1 MSLNWSN
8 KMSGLTKEDMDA
20 ALSAVGQKLESQGL
34 RGEILILGG
43 AYMTLI
49 IKNRLSTKD
58 IDAYLISERPALREA
73 VTQVAQ
79 EQGLPDD
86 WLNDAVKGFLY
97 TQPASELWRSYPGL
111 DVYTPEP
118 EYIFAMKAESA
129 RANSFD
135 FQDLEAVKNFLGLRS
150 AEEALAIIEKYIPL
164 NKLSP
169 KTQYVIENL
178 FEQE

>member
-1 MSLNWSN
+1 
-8 KMSGLTKEDMDA
+8 MSGLTKEDMES
-20 ALSAVGQKLESQGL
+20 ALSAVGQKLDSQGL
-34 RGEILILGG
+34 RGEILLFGG
-43 AYMTLI
+43 AYMTLVI
-49 IKNRLSTKD
+49 QNRLSTKD
-58 IDAYLISERPALREA
+58 IDAYLVSEQQALRRA
-73 VTQVAQ
+73 ATQVAQ

-97 TQPASELWRSYPGL
+97 RQPTSKLWRSYPGL

-118 EYIFAMKAESA
+118 EYIFAMKAEAA
-129 RANSFD
+129 RAGSFD
-135 FQDLEAVKNFLGLRS
+135 FQDLEAVKNFLGLKS
-150 AEEALAIIEKYIPL
+150 TEEALAIIEKYIPL